1 MKIHPKTIEEAI
13 DLIYN
18 ILNQGD
24 SRYNDA
30 EPEKI
35 LSFFLVNQAI
45 SLKKVNL
52 PSIKRPN
59 KEEIIKH
66 FVQGEE
72 KHIARSLLKLDG
84 FKDSEIFYERSFLG
98 SKPDVLAEKGGKV
111 VLVEC
116 CSCRVSKIID
126 YLSAASEVWILTYGE
141 SPWKEKPLFKKT
153 QWFIFKSGPRWNE
166 VYNKFKQKQK
176 EELKKIPSPIDSLS

>member
-1 MKIHPKTIEEAI
+1 MKIQPKTIEEAI

-30 EPEKI
+30 ESEKI
-35 LSFFLVNQAI
+35 LSSFLVNKAI
-45 SLKKVNL
+45 FLEKVDL
-52 PSIKRPN
+52 PNIKNPN

-72 KHIARSLLKLDG
+72 KYIAKKLLELKG
-84 FKDSEIFYERSFLG
+84 FKENEIFYERSFLG
-98 SKPDVLAEKGGKV
+98 SVPDVLAEKNGKV
-111 VLVEC
+111 VIVEC

-126 YLSAASEVWILTYGE
+126 YLSNINEFWVLTYGE
-141 SPWKEKPLFKKT
+141 IPWEEKPLFDKM
-153 QWFIFKSGPRWNE
+153 QWFIFKRGPKWNLI
-166 VYNKFKQKQK
+166 YNEFKQRQIN
-176 EELKKIPSPIDSLS
+176 ELKKIPSPIDSLR